1 MGDALQAWAEA
12 SKAKAE
18 VSMAK
23 AERYRARS
31 VEATSSSV
39 TSADYTLNK
48 CVTTLDEIDGI
59 SDDAYM
65 KALEKFKDAD
75 WREMFISMSSD
86 RKKAWLARL

>member
-18 VSMAK
+18 
-23 AERYRARS
+23 RYRARS
-31 VEATSSSV
+31 VEATSSYV
-39 TSADYTLNK
+39 TSADFTLSK

-75 WREMFISMSSD
+75 WREMFMTMSTD